1 MIKLHYL
8 KVIFF
13 LLLSYQFSFC
23 CTILT
28 SSSSDA
34 VFAGNNEDM
43 CSTNTMIHII
53 PPNDNKYGHILRGFA
68 YDENYQGGM
77 NEYGL
82 FFDGAGLPHVDMPKQ
97 SLPEYDGA
105 FVMEGV
111 LENCKT
117 VEEAITYLKNYELS
131 FLAFCHILIA
141 EIAQVTQQ

>member
-1 MIKLHYL
+1 MKNSLSFLIL
-8 KVIFF
+8 FF
-13 LLLSYQFSFC
+13 LLFSYQSSFC

-43 CSTNTMIHII
+43 CSTNTTIHII
-53 PPNDNKYGHILRGFA
+53 PPNDNKYGRILWGFA

-105 FVMEGV
+105 FIMEGV

-117 VEEAITYLKNYELS
+117 VEEAIVYFNKYQ
-131 FLAFCHILIA
+131 F
-141 EIAQVTQQ
+141 QVYNTHMI

>member
-1 MIKLHYL
+1 MTKLHHI
-8 KVIFF
+8 KIIIF
-13 LLLSYQFSFC
+13 LLFSCQFSFC

-53 PPNDNKYGHILRGFA
+53 PPNDGKYGRILWGFVN
-68 YDENYQGGM
+68 DENYQGGM

-82 FFDGAGLPHVDMPKQ
+82 FFDGAGLPHIEIPTQ

-105 FVMEGV
+105 FAMEGV

-117 VEEAITYLKNYELS
+117 VEEAIAYVKNYKLS
-131 FLAFCHILIA
+131 F
-141 EIAQVTQQ
+141 